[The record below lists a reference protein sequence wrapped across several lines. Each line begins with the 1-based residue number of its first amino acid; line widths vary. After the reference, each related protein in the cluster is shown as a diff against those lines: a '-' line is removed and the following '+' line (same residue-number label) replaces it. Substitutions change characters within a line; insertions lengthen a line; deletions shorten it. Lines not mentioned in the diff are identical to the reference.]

1 MGEEVDPRIKSQAVF
16 ARIPRAL
23 PSSSVASVA
32 ASCWRRLRTRCAPS
46 LLSPSLWVLLQL
58 RCRSLCLLHRFF
70 SRLSSASSR
79 SARFSLAFGSGA
91 RLRLLSSPCPSPPS
105 DSEDSAEEGEREEDA
120 TVLPSASEVDAAAA
134 SLPFCA
140 TSPDVKRL
148 KFQKL
153 VIVNE
158 KKTFH

>member
-1 MGEEVDPRIKSQAVF
+1 MVGIVKRIKSPVCLI
-16 ARIPRAL
+16 RISQAL

-32 ASCWRRLRTRCAPS
+32 ASCSRRLRTRCAPS

-79 SARFSLAFGSGA
+79 SARFSFSAFGSA

-134 SLPFCA
+134 SLPFYGQCHQL
-140 TSPDVKRL
+140 SYG
-148 KFQKL
+148 
-153 VIVNE
+153 
-158 KKTFH
+158 

>member
-1 MGEEVDPRIKSQAVF
+1 MIQECLLIDHKWDAVDKRIKSRAVS
-16 ARIPRAL
+16 ARIPQAL

-32 ASCWRRLRTRCAPS
+32 ASCSRRLRTRCAPS

-79 SARFSLAFGSGA
+79 SARFSLAFGSA

-134 SLPFCA
+134 SLPFYGQCHQL
-140 TSPDVKRL
+140 SYV
-148 KFQKL
+148 
-153 VIVNE
+153 
-158 KKTFH
+158 